1 MHNTEYLA
9 LKVNQPRIV
18 KEDQVFVE
26 SGIVW
31 LTQSGHLN
39 DVILF
44 ANQSYRLQRPGTV
57 VIMALSEDAKVT
69 LQSNFLGFRA
79 LKLISALFNGV
90 SSNFR
95 FEFYSMRISGR
106 SCFSIFSHY
115 VNDGPKRRGGNTI
128 TADVH
133 LPLK

>member
-39 DVILF
+39 DVLLF

-69 LQSNFLGFRA
+69 LQSNHLGFRVR
-79 LKLISALFNGV
+79 KLISALFNGV
-90 SSNFR
+90 SSTFR
-95 FEFYSMRISGR
+95 FECHSMRISGR
-106 SCFSIFSHY
+106 FCFSTFSLY

-128 TADVH
+128 TADQH